1 MLTKDVPRRTL
12 TAALWRGLA
21 AKQIPP
27 VAYEGG
33 RLTTVEAGDPRQTA
47 CSRSGAGDDG
57 GAVAAPRLTTAITCC
72 ESSIGSYH
80 RAVSPPGPDS
90 QEVNGGSERS
100 AEDSDVITG
109 GKRDMIKKLLSL
121 VPAVS
126 LAVAMVAS
134 HPVAAAANAATV
146 VGTIN
151 GGGTAFMTGGVAAGM
166 KGISSFGIHA
176 TLYSDGTASG
186 HLDCVDQMGDSLP
199 GNIFG
204 AVTNWSRNADG
215 TINLQ
220 ATGKFVAIPG
230 GHPGPVTFTLTI
242 TRPGGPGVGGWT
254 LSVGATTF
262 CIELLVSGQIVERLN

>member
-1 MLTKDVPRRTL
+1 
-12 TAALWRGLA
+12 
-21 AKQIPP
+21 
-27 VAYEGG
+27 
-33 RLTTVEAGDPRQTA
+33 
-47 CSRSGAGDDG
+47 
-57 GAVAAPRLTTAITCC
+57 
-72 ESSIGSYH
+72 
-80 RAVSPPGPDS
+80 
-90 QEVNGGSERS
+90 VNGGSERS

-121 VPAVS
+121 VPAIS
-126 LAVAMVAS
+126 LAVAMLAS
-134 HPVAAAANAATV
+134 HPLAAAANTATV

-151 GGGTAFMTGGVAAGM
+151 GGGTAFMTGGLAAGM
-166 KGISSFGIHA
+166 KGISSFGFHA

-186 HLDCVDQMGDSLP
+186 HVDCVDQMGDSLP

-220 ATGKFVAIPG
+220 VTGKFVGIPG
-230 GHPGPVTFTLTI
+230 GHPGPVTFALTI